1 MALAMGKQAMG
12 IYLTN
17 FLIRMDTMANI
28 LYYPQKPLACSI
40 PTNGCYIMLF
50 ITFPRALALAYWL
63 LTAPTLPNFDLRVVE
78 LDINCMT

>member
-1 MALAMGKQAMG
+1 MSKQAMG

-28 LYYPQKPLACSI
+28 LYYPQKPLATSSI
-40 PTNGCYIMLF
+40 LTNGCYITLS
-50 ITFPRALALAYWL
+50 ITVPCALALSLAHWL
-63 LTAPTLPNFDLRVVE
+63 LAAPTLPNFDLRCIE

>member
-1 MALAMGKQAMG
+1 MGKQARG

-17 FLIRMDTMANI
+17 FLIRLDTMANI

-40 PTNGCYIMLF
+40 PTNGCYIMLS
-50 ITFPRALALAYWL
+50 ITFPRTLALAYWL
-63 LTAPTLPNFDLRVVE
+63 LTAPTLPNFDLRVIE

>member
-1 MALAMGKQAMG
+1 MGKQAMG